1 MIIFLLSCCIPLLMH
16 YSCNISHCRWLM
28 PRNRYSYFHHRI
40 NLCKNHLRKYL
51 WMKIAVYG
59 GWLESWFLEQLDLCK
74 LFGYSKLR
82 AYLTFPN
89 HLSRTKKRKSINV
102 KKVMTIHFL
111 NLSIII
117 FQWHI
122 QIKETPVLFL
132 KIQFHI
138 PLILSHSSIQNA
150 YSMRITVTMLILT
163 IQLVLKI
170 CFINI

>member
-1 MIIFLLSCCIPLLMH
+1 MKYESSGMIIFLLSCCIPLLMH

-89 HLSRTKKRKSINV
+89 HLSRTKKKKKYQCQKGNDDPFFKFKHNHFSVTYSNKRDTCTFFKNSIPYSFNFI
-102 KKVMTIHFL
+102 TF
-111 NLSIII
+111 
-117 FQWHI
+117 
-122 QIKETPVLFL
+122 
-132 KIQFHI
+132 FH
-138 PLILSHSSIQNA
+138 SK
-150 YSMRITVTMLILT
+150 RI
-163 IQLVLKI
+163 
-170 CFINI
+170 